1 MKDNKQSIEQRL
13 KADGLQ
19 YQSVA
24 KQRFDASHFEA
35 KLLATQHRPHSKIWW
50 LPATMAASLALLFW
64 LGFQS
69 NNPQQHAA
77 LDVAALHAQVIKI
90 PNQIEQAT
98 NTPLQ
103 QEQQAIIDD
112 LKRLKAE
119 FLSI

>member
-13 KADGLQ
+13 KADGLR
-19 YQSVA
+19 YQNA
-24 KQRFDASHFEA
+24 ANHRFDASHFEA
-35 KLLATQHRPHSKIWW
+35 ELLAAQHRPQNKIWW
-50 LPATMAASLALLFW
+50 LPATVAASLALLFW
-64 LGFQS
+64 LNFQS
-69 NNPQQHAA
+69 NKSQHAA

-90 PNQIEQAT
+90 PNQIEHAT